1 MRLLIAQMLHE
12 TNTFS
17 PVPTD
22 LQRFALSAGEK
33 PPCGAAAVAAFRG
46 TGTATGA
53 FIDLAEEA
61 GAEFELVLG
70 AHAAPSGPVHSDAYD
85 WMCAQVTTAVARG
98 GWDGILLDLHGAMVT
113 QTHEDGEGELLRRIR
128 AIDAKTPIAVAYD
141 MHANIYRDMVE
152 LAQVVAGYQTYPH
165 VDMYETGARA
175 GRALLRLI
183 RGEARPTMAWGRVPM
198 IPHVMRQSS
207 LDEPNRSLQA
217 RAQQMEAQGAL
228 CASLFVGFPHADIE
242 NAGLSVVVVT
252 DDDEAL
258 AQRLRDELLQKAWDT
273 RAQWVYQLEPLA
285 ESVARA
291 QRVSAQLQDEPVKGP
306 VVLLDHYDNAASG
319 GTMDTTAVLAE
330 VLRQGLKDVAVFA
343 IFDPQAVREAM
354 AAGVGARVRLQ
365 VGGKLKMP
373 KMPHVSE
380 PLWLE
385 GTVKTLSAGKY
396 RCKGPMSA
404 GARQDMGLAA
414 VIDTGA
420 VEVAL
425 ISRHVEPF
433 DINALLT
440 LGIDPTQKRFVVL
453 KSRVHW
459 RAGMGLIARA
469 TVECAGAGACTS
481 DYSELKFERL
491 RRPIYPLDADTTWN
505 VSS

>member
-1 MRLLIAQMLHE
+1 MRLLIAMMLHE

-22 LQRFALSAGEK
+22 LQRFALSDGE
-33 PPCGAAAVAAFRG
+33 PPPAGAAAVEAFRG

-61 GAEFELVLG
+61 GAQYEIVIG
-70 AHAAPSGPVHSDAYD
+70 AHAAPSGLVHDDAYD
-85 WMCAQVTTAVARG
+85 TMTGQIVQAVQRG

-128 AIDAKTPIAVAYD
+128 AVDAKTPIAVAYD
-141 MHANIYRDMVE
+141 MHANVYDDMVR
-152 LAQVVAGYQTYPH
+152 LAQSVAGYQTYPH
-165 VDMYETGARA
+165 VDMYETGERA
-175 GRALLRLI
+175 GRALLKLI
-183 RGEARPTMAWGRVPM
+183 RGEARPTVAWGRVPM

-207 LDEPNRSLQA
+207 LDEPNRSIQA
-217 RAQQMEAQGAL
+217 RAQQMEREGAL
-228 CASLFVGFPHADIE
+228 CASLFVVFPHADIT
-242 NAGLSVVVVT
+242 NAGLSAVVVT
-252 DDDEAL
+252 DNDPAL
-258 AQRLRDELLQKAWDT
+258 AQRLCDELLQMAWRT
-273 RAQWVYQLEPLA
+273 REQWVYHLEPLA
-285 ESVARA
+285 DSVARA
-291 QRVSAQLQDEPVKGP
+291 QRVSNELQATPQPGP

-330 VLRQGLKDVAVFA
+330 MLRQGLKDVAFFA
-343 IFDPQAVREAM
+343 IFDPQVVREAM

-365 VGGKLKMP
+365 VGGKLAMP
-373 KMPHVSE
+373 KMPHRSE

-433 DINALLT
+433 DVNALLT
-440 LGIDPTQKRFVVL
+440 LGIDPMQKRFVVL

-459 RAGMGLIARA
+459 RAGMGPMARA
-469 TVECAGAGACTS
+469 IVECAGAGACTS

-491 RRPIYPLDADTTWN
+491 RRPIYPLDAGATW
-505 VSS
+505 SPR